1 MSAPSTDSAPTTATA
16 TAPTS
21 NTTES
26 EPVVESPKATIFQK
40 MGVGFTLLFV
50 IAWVVGGIAAI
61 IMSLVCFG
69 FSGTST
75 EKILGLLLAFFL
87 GPLYFIFYAVNKNY
101 CRNMPATVATNAN
114 RMMGGFMNLIGSK

>member
-16 TAPTS
+16 TAPS
-21 NTTES
+21 TTET
-26 EPVVESPKATIFQK
+26 ETVVVESPKATIFQK

-69 FSGTST
+69 FSGTTT
-75 EKILGLLLAFFL
+75 EKVLGLLLAFFL

-101 CRNMPATVATNAN
+101 CRSMPVTVATNMN

>member
-1 MSAPSTDSAPTTATA
+1 MSAPSTDSAPTTPT
-16 TAPTS
+16 TS

-26 EPVVESPKATIFQK
+26 DSVVVESPKATIFQK
-40 MGVGFTLLFV
+40 MGMGVTLLFV

-69 FSGTST
+69 FSGTTT
-75 EKILGLLLAFFL
+75 EKVLGLLMAFFL

-101 CRNMPATVATNAN
+101 CRSIPVTVATNMN
-114 RMMGGFMNLIGSK
+114 RMMGGFMSLIGSK